1 MLRLSSN
8 LTLFF
13 KIFVPV
19 FWIVF
24 NGAVTIAILVYP
36 FEYIGDIKAIYI
48 RLGMVFI
55 YLSGLAL
62 LAFTIMRL
70 KRVEADQHFFYITN
84 YFKTARY
91 PFEDVEQVERS
102 RFLLLKTATF
112 TLKAKGIFGR
122 SIFFIASS
130 RFEEFW
136 EENPELTSMHSKG

>member
-24 NGAVTIAILVYP
+24 NGAITIAILVYP
-36 FEYIGDIKAIYI
+36 FEYIGSIQAIYI
-48 RLGMVFI
+48 RLGMAFI

-70 KRVEADQHFFYITN
+70 KRVEADEQFFYVTN

-91 PFEDVEQVERS
+91 PFHEVEKVEPS
-102 RFLLLKTATF
+102 RFFLLKTATF
-112 TLKAKGIFGR
+112 TLKAKGIFGQR
-122 SIFFIASS
+122 FFFITSS

-136 EENPELTSMHSKG
+136 KENPELRRLH